1 MFVCVCLLLLLE
13 EHRHAT
19 EGEVLCGNL
28 GYAVRK
34 GMKGELFK
42 MGQVGGSLMPQVL
55 IIIVDVLFQ
64 FLFISCSSRL
74 GFCFLVVIIFV
85 LFIMWMCFSLS
96 ILYLFTLP

>member
-19 EGEVLCGNL
+19 EGEVLCGI
-28 GYAVRK
+28 
-34 GMKGELFK
+34 KGELFK